1 MKKINL
7 LMALMLTLT
16 MTAMAAKIA
25 GTTTLK
31 DLQPTGTSNKKTH
44 KHQQFDLFFDA
55 QSMRYTCRTADN
67 KSTNAS
73 DFVVGTELQYQI
85 SGDKGKLRT
94 ADGKHV
100 DCKVVRV
107 EATSLTQP

>member
-1 MKKINL
+1 MRKRNIFIL
-7 LMALMLTLT
+7 LTLT
-16 MTAMAAKIA
+16 IAMNAMGAKVA

-44 KHQQFDLFFDA
+44 KKQQFDLFFDA

-67 KSTNAS
+67 KSINAS
-73 DFVVGTELQYQI
+73 DFVVGSELQYQI

-94 ADGKHV
+94 ATGKHV
-100 DCKVVRV
+100 DCKIVRV
-107 EATSLTQP
+107 EAMRLTQP